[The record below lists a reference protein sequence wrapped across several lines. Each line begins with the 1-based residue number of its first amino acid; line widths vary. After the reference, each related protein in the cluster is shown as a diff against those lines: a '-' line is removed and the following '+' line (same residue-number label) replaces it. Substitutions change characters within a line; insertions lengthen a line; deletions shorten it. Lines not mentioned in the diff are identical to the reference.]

1 LPSDIPSIAKNPTP
15 ALLVAAVLV
24 CAAVLRVWLALH
36 RPLQVD
42 EAYSLHLAALPL
54 LQGLRAVAA
63 LDVHPPLFL
72 LITHALTSMHVP
84 DFAIRLATVAT
95 GVAGVWLFYG
105 VVRAWHGEQPAL
117 IAAGFAAFMP
127 ALVFYDTMIRMYAP
141 FNATAMV
148 SFLLLSFLYTRS
160 DLTAGQR
167 RAAWCAWTLACA
179 VMIWL
184 LYLGF
189 LVIAAQLGYAAIVR
203 RDGLVR
209 SLIGGAAA
217 CVAWLPQLPT
227 FLGQLPRG
235 GLAFPFYAQHQLAAF
250 FELPGQAT
258 IAVQSHGAGV
268 LVVAASVFAWLW
280 IAFAIGFGLRGST
293 RSLATWLAVPACLT
307 LLYSVAGHKLL
318 YADRYYLLFA
328 YGLSSLTA
336 VGLVRLVS
344 VHKSEATLASVAL
357 GSVVLALGCAYTFNS
372 HLYTADWPGAAALL
386 SGRAPAHDLIVME
399 QGSSYFPLER
409 GPALDH
415 HPLVLVFHRSD
426 VSGSLRLATPFARI
440 WLVLYQAGPVDPQ
453 LELLQGLTRTHGV
466 AGEWEFV
473 RWLPA
478 ESATV
483 LLLQSK
489 HMRKTSAH

>member
-1 LPSDIPSIAKNPTP
+1 
-15 ALLVAAVLV
+15 
-24 CAAVLRVWLALH
+24 VLRVWLALG

-54 LQGLRAVAA
+54 PQALRAVAA

-72 LITHALTSMHVP
+72 LITHALTSVHLP
-84 DFAIRLATVAT
+84 DFAFRLAAAAT
-95 GVAGVWLFYG
+95 GVATVRLFYG

-117 IAAGFAAFMP
+117 IAAAFAAFMP

-141 FNATAMV
+141 FNAAAMA
-148 SFLLLSFLYTRS
+148 SFLLLSFLYTRG
-160 DLTAGQR
+160 DLSAVQR
-167 RAAWCAWTLACA
+167 RAVWCAWSVACA
-179 VMIWL
+179 AMIWL

-189 LVIAAQLGYAAIVR
+189 IVIAAQLLYAAIVR

-209 SLIGGAAA
+209 SLIGGA
-217 CVAWLPQLPT
+217 VAFLLWLPQLPT

-235 GLAFPFYAQHQLAAF
+235 GLAFPFYAQHQVAAF

-268 LVVAASVFAWLW
+268 LVVAASIFAWVW
-280 IAFAIGFGLRGST
+280 IAFALGFGLRGSA

-307 LLYSVAGHKLL
+307 LLYSLAGHKLL

-336 VGLVRLVS
+336 VALDRLAS
-344 VHKSEATLASVAL
+344 AHKSEATFAGAVL
-357 GSVVLALGCAYTFNS
+357 GSIVLALGCAYAFNS
-372 HLYTADWPGAAALL
+372 NLYTADWPGAGALL
-386 SGRAPAHDLIVME
+386 AERAQAHDLIVME

-426 VSGSLRLATPFARI
+426 VTGSLRLATPFARI

-453 LELLQGLTRTHGV
+453 LELLQGLTRTHRV

-483 LLLQSK
+483 VLLQSK
-489 HMRKTSAH
+489 QIRETKTR